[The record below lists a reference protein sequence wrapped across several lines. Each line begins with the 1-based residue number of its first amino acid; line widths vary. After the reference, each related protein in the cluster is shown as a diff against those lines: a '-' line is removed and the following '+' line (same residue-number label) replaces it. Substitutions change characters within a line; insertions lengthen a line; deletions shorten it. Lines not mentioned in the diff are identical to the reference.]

1 MYGASVVTRKKRR
14 ISLYRKPIAIER
26 RSAGHVLFSENILRG
41 QELYRFTPNISR
53 MPNPSPDRIELWD
66 ANATYVVGHQRPD
79 TDAIASALGY
89 AWLLTQSGYDHI
101 RAVRCGQ
108 PGEQAQFALK
118 RFAQTPPAFLPSVA
132 VLFAHIAEAQA
143 TVSPDAML
151 SDAMD
156 RFSSGEQVIPV
167 VDNDRKPVG
176 VVTPLALARAFS
188 KRLRGGENRE
198 PMCREIAEQATIY
211 KERERISDHRNK
223 ILRSEENSV
232 LITDDS
238 GCYVGMAEQKDLLA
252 PPRAKLILVDH
263 NELSQ
268 AVTGAEE
275 AEIIGVLDHHRLGNP
290 PTAAPI
296 PFTVDPV
303 GSTSTLVAEKCRD
316 RALEPPPSISGL
328 LLSGILSDTLVF
340 KSPTTA
346 ARDRAAAAWLANICR
361 LDMHQYGAELLHAAS
376 GLAAKPLADIL
387 DGDRKAYQM
396 AGVDV
401 SIAQVEVTGMQE
413 LPPLIPELVAAM
425 DDRIDRENLALL
437 CLMIT
442 DVVTGES
449 HMLVRGAPRV
459 VAALPFAHVG
469 DDLYDLGDIVSR
481 KKQLVP
487 ALVGILETYN

>member
-1 MYGASVVTRKKRR
+1 
-14 ISLYRKPIAIER
+14 
-26 RSAGHVLFSENILRG
+26 
-41 QELYRFTPNISR
+41 
-53 MPNPSPDRIELWD
+53 MPTPSPDRIELWD
-66 ANATYVVGHQRPD
+66 PQITYVVGHQRPD

-89 AWLLTQSGYDHI
+89 AWLLTQSGYDAI

-118 RFAQTPPAFLPSVA
+118 RFSQSPPAFLPSVA
-132 VLFAHIAEAQA
+132 VLFAHIAEPQ
-143 TVSPDAML
+143 TVVAPDALL

-156 RFSSGEQVIPV
+156 RFSSVEQVIPV
-167 VDNDRKPVG
+167 VGADRVPVG

-188 KRLRGGENRE
+188 KRLRGENGDQE
-198 PMCREIAEQATIY
+198 PLCREIAERATMY

-223 ILRSEENSV
+223 VLRSEENSV
-232 LITDDS
+232 LITDDN
-238 GCYVGMAEQKDLLA
+238 GLYVGMAEQKDLLA

-275 AEIIGVLDHHRLGNP
+275 AEIVGVLDHHRLGNP

-376 GLAAKPLADIL
+376 GLAAKPLTDIL
-387 DGDRKAYQM
+387 DGDRKAYEM
-396 AGVDV
+396 AGALV

-413 LPPLIPELVAAM
+413 LPARIPELLEAM
-425 DDRIDRENLALL
+425 DDRVEREGIALL
-437 CLMIT
+437 CLMVT

-449 HMLVRGAPRV
+449 YMLVRGMSRL

-469 DDLYDLGDIVSR
+469 ESLYDLGDVVSR

-487 ALVGILETYN
+487 ALVGILETYA